1 MIPPNFSS
9 FFFVFPLKKREI
21 MLFYRYNCGYSV
33 GNMYFCNI
41 VKHEKPFNEKHPANG
56 LASTRTMK
64 RFYYILLIMCMA
76 MPAMGQKAKGKSKT
90 KQKTE
95 QAKVREVAEELPKK
109 EQNHNF
115 EVARQLETFSA
126 IYKQLDMMY
135 VDTLD
140 PEVTVGNGI
149 RAMLRSLDPYTEYY
163 PASEVKDLRTMLTG
177 KYAGIGALIKHDM
190 RNDRIV
196 IDEPYENMPAA
207 EVGLRKGDVILSIDD
222 STMIGKEVSYVSSRL
237 RGEPGTTFVLK
248 VQRGGDKAH
257 GGKTLNFKITRK
269 AIQLPPVPYYGLIGD
284 GVGYLQLTQ
293 FTDDCSRDI
302 RRALVD
308 MRQQGMKSLVFD
320 LRNNGGGA
328 LAEAIRIV
336 NMFVPKGIT
345 LVTTKGKI
353 KRSNNEYRTEQ
364 EPLDTVM
371 PTVVLTNGNSASA
384 SEITAGSLQDLDRA
398 VVMGTRTYGKGLVQ
412 LPVDLPHDG
421 SLKLT
426 TSKYYIPSG
435 RCIQA
440 VNYKHTGGG
449 YREHIPDSLT
459 REFKTRGGRTV
470 RDGGGIKPDVEV
482 KADSLPNIAFYL
494 QQGGLDSTEVMFHY
508 VVDYI
513 RNHPTIA
520 PAKDFRITDNDYAE
534 FKKRVVESGF
544 KYDRE
549 TSKQFEELVKMAKF
563 EGYYDDAKP
572 EFDAL
577 KAKLRHNLERELD
590 NNSKFIRQLLEAEI
604 TAAYYFQRGAIANSL
619 WSDTQVQEAKKLLL
633 DGERYQS
640 ILHPDAGKQ

>member
-1 MIPPNFSS
+1 
-9 FFFVFPLKKREI
+9 
-21 MLFYRYNCGYSV
+21 
-33 GNMYFCNI
+33 
-41 VKHEKPFNEKHPANG
+41 
-56 LASTRTMK
+56 
-64 RFYYILLIMCMA
+64 MCISL
-76 MPAMGQKAKGKSKT
+76 PVMGQKTKGKGKT
-90 KQKTE
+90 KSATE
-95 QAKVREVAEELPKK
+95 QTDSPKK
-109 EQNHNF
+109 AVSQAKEEKNHNF
-115 EVARQLETFSA
+115 EVSRQLETFSA

-149 RAMLRSLDPYTEYY
+149 SAMLRSLDPYTEYY
-163 PASEVKDLRTMLTG
+163 PASEVKNLRSMLTG

-190 RNDRIV
+190 KHDRIV
-196 IDEPYENMPAA
+196 IDEPYEGMPAA
-207 EVGLRKGDVILSIDD
+207 EAGLKKGDIILSIDD
-222 STMIGKEVSYVSSRL
+222 STMIGKSVSFVSSHL

-248 VQRGGDKAH
+248 IQRRHDNNTPLATLTAESSKGKKGKKASNNDA
-257 GGKTLNFKITRK
+257 GEILKIKITRR
-269 AIQLPPVPYYGLIGD
+269 AIQLPCVPYYGLIGD
-284 GVGYLQLTQ
+284 NVGYLQLTQ
-293 FTDDCSRDI
+293 FTDDCARDV

-308 MRQQGMKSLVFD
+308 LRQQGMTRLIFD
-320 LRNNGGGA
+320 LRSNTGGS
-328 LAEAIRIV
+328 LAEAIKIV
-336 NMFVPKGIT
+336 NMFVPRGIT

-353 KRSNNEYRTEQ
+353 KRSNNEYKTEQ
-364 EPLDTVM
+364 EPLDTIM
-371 PTVVLTNGNSASA
+371 PTVVLTNDNTASA

-412 LPVDLPHDG
+412 LPVDLPHGG

-440 VNYKHTGGG
+440 INYKHTGGG

-459 REFKTRGGRTV
+459 QEFKTRGGRTV

-494 QQGGLDSTEVMFHY
+494 QQSGLDSTEVMFHY

-513 RNHPTIA
+513 RRHPTIA
-520 PAKDFRITDNDYAE
+520 PAEEFNITDKDYAE
-534 FKKRVVESGF
+534 FKKQVVESGF

-563 EGYYDDAKP
+563 EGYYDDAKA

-577 KAKLRHNLERELD
+577 KAKLQHNLERELD
-590 NNSKFIRQLLEAEI
+590 NNRNTIQQLLERDI
-604 TAAYYFQRGAIANSL
+604 IAAYYYQRGAIANSL
-619 WSDTQVQEAKKLLL
+619 RTDTQVQEAKKLLL
-633 DGERYQS
+633 DNNRYQN
-640 ILHPDAGKQ
+640 ILHPAR